1 MSVKN
6 APTDTTHRE
15 AGGVMSD
22 KLRDADGEPLPLVTI
37 LNIKGLDDA
46 LSALQHVDD
55 KAKVRRYRV
64 WCARQ
69 VLHLMTDPRLLAALD
84 VAERYADGQVTDDD
98 LSAAWI
104 AAYDASSVAVMPA
117 ERAAARAAASA
128 ASSNVATDAA
138 WDAAW
143 AAASDATWVTARAAG
158 FSEERAARASAAWAS
173 AWVASSDVELV
184 AASDAAWVAARAA
197 QEAQFRI
204 MFGDATI
211 QALEV

>member
-1 MSVKN
+1 
-6 APTDTTHRE
+6 
-15 AGGVMSD
+15 MSD

-37 LNIKGLDDA
+37 LNTNGLDDA

-55 KAKVRRYRV
+55 KAQVRRYRV

-69 VLHLMTDPRLLAALD
+69 VQHLMTDLRSLAALD

-104 AAYDASSVAVMPA
+104 AAWDASSSVAVMPA
-117 ERAAARAAASA
+117 ERAAARAAASS

-138 WDAAW
+138 WDAAL
-143 AAASDATWVTARAAG
+143 AAASDATWVAARAAG
-158 FSEERAARASAAWAS
+158 FSEEKAARVSAAWAA
-173 AWVASSDVELV
+173 AWVAANDAALA
-184 AASDAAWVAARAA
+184 AASDAAYSAARAA

>member
-1 MSVKN
+1 
-6 APTDTTHRE
+6 
-15 AGGVMSD
+15 MSD
-22 KLRDADGEPLPLVTI
+22 KLRAADGEPLPLMTI

-55 KAKVRRYRV
+55 TSQVRRYRV

-69 VLHLMTDPRLLAALD
+69 VQHLMTDPRSLAALD

-104 AAYDASSVAVMPA
+104 AAWDASSVAVMPA

-143 AAASDATWVTARAAG
+143 AAASDATWVAARAAG
-158 FSEERAARASAAWAS
+158 FSEEKAARASAAWAA
-173 AWVASSDVELV
+173 AWVAANDAALA
-184 AASDAAWVAARAA
+184 AASDAAYRAARAA